1 MFSSVRV
8 LVAVA
13 LTGQNHH
20 CWRNP
25 GVCSWSCHVKN
36 PKCQFL
42 MLVKVALSCRCIIF
56 AGKIMFFFS
65 AYATPF
71 FHSQIIISRCK
82 THTCHSGIQF
92 ISSFSP
98 AKSTCFTYWNPNS
111 WRFARMKSTF
121 LSHPQHFPGFPSCA
135 SHPKPGLAHSAAS
148 GFKLAPAACV
158 DDCFGRRMS
167 YEKLITNY

>member
-25 GVCSWSCHVKN
+25 WVCSWSCHVKN

-56 AGKIMFFFS
+56 AGKIMFFFLL
-65 AYATPF
+65 TQPRF
-71 FHSQIIISRCK
+71 FIVK
-82 THTCHSGIQF
+82 
-92 ISSFSP
+92 SSFPGVKPTRVILESNSFP
-98 AKSTCFTYWNPNS
+98 HFPLQNPHVSHTGIPILGDLLVWNP
-111 WRFARMKSTF
+111 RFCHIPSI
-121 LSHPQHFPGFPSCA
+121 SQDFPA
-135 SHPKPGLAHSAAS
+135 
-148 GFKLAPAACV
+148 APAIPSP
-158 DDCFGRRMS
+158 GSRTRRRQGSSLPPQPVWMIVLG
-167 YEKLITNY
+167 EEWVMRN